1 MSSATAKKTG
11 PRETSTDPADQ
22 ILRLGFLSGA
32 LAGLALALGA
42 YASDAV
48 SLGLNHVR
56 LVYPSLIGGSLTL
69 AALGGLGGWLTAK
82 LGKAWASML
91 VWLVTAALMMLLMGH
106 LPYEGRTLTMWLSD
120 FDSWGLPIFPF
131 DVTAGTG
138 MALAG
143 FFTLL
148 LFGMLGLVQ
157 PYRLETIAGEVEVP
171 PSVPPAAAGGREEEA
186 PAAAGG
192 RLNARGWF
200 LLLLPLPL
208 VLGVGFINDNVVNR
222 PLRVAP
228 EQVYE
233 AIRTGRTYEGDLF
246 ALSLEKGVNYNA
258 IKGVRELMGEQVS
271 LSIGGSDGM
280 SDTVFVVAD
289 FDNEAWV
296 TCRVVADQL
305 SFCYDAKQPYLKG
318 LAAVIATGQVPE
330 DCPYC
335 RFSVSDELRAWL
347 QDQAAALGGEPQ
359 VRRLAQWGSYVQVEA
374 ASPGGGYAIECL
386 FHRFDPVTLE
396 SCSIVPSK

>member
-1 MSSATAKKTG
+1 MMTIQT
-11 PRETSTDPADQ
+11 REPDPTDQ
-22 ILRLGFLSGA
+22 LLNLGFLSGA
-32 LAGLALALGA
+32 LAGGALALGA

-48 SLGLNHVR
+48 AVGASHVR
-56 LVYPSLIGGSLTL
+56 LVYPSLVAGSITL
-69 AALGGLGGWLTAK
+69 VALGGLGGWVAAK

-91 VWLVTAALMMLLMGH
+91 VWLVTAGLMMLLIGH

-120 FDSWGLPIFPF
+120 SDSWGLPIFPF
-131 DVTAGTG
+131 DVAAGTG

-148 LFGMLGLVQ
+148 LFGALGLVQ
-157 PYRLETIAGEVEVP
+157 PYRLELIGGEVEYP
-171 PSVPPAAAGGREEEA
+171 PSVPSHRSRAGL

-208 VLGVGFINDNVVNR
+208 VVGVGLINDDVVNR

-228 EQVYE
+228 QQVYE
-233 AIRTGRTYEGDLF
+233 AIHAGRTHEGDLF
-246 ALSLEKGVNYNA
+246 ELSLERGVNYNA
-258 IKGVRELMGEQVS
+258 IKGVRDLMSDEFS

-289 FDNEAWV
+289 FDNGAWI

-305 SFCYDAKQPYLKG
+305 SFCYDATQPYLKG
-318 LAAVIATGQVPE
+318 LAAVIGTGQVPE

-335 RFSVSDELRAWL
+335 RFSLSDEMRGWLRE
-347 QDQAAALGGEPQ
+347 QAAGLGPQ
-359 VRRLAQWGSYVQVEA
+359 PRIRRSAQWGSFVQVEA
-374 ASPGGGYAIECL
+374 TSPDGGHAIECL

-396 SCSIVPSK
+396 SCSLVQAK

>member
-1 MSSATAKKTG
+1 MSSKTAKLD
-11 PRETSTDPADQ
+11 PQVTSTDPNDQ
-22 ILRLGFLSGA
+22 TLQLGFLSGA
-32 LAGLALALGA
+32 LAGMALALGA

-48 SLGLNHVR
+48 SLVLSHVR

-69 AALGGLGGWLTAK
+69 VALGGLGGWLAVR

-91 VWLVTAALMMLLMGH
+91 VWLVTAALMMLLIGH
-106 LPYEGRTLTMWLSD
+106 LPYEGRTLTAWLSD
-120 FDSWGLPIFPF
+120 FDSWGLPIYPF

-148 LFGMLGLVQ
+148 LFGLMGLVQ
-157 PYRLETIAGEVEVP
+157 PYRLETISGEMEVP
-171 PSVPPAAAGGREEEA
+171 PSVPPAAAGGREGEA
-186 PAAAGG
+186 PAVARG

-208 VLGVGFINDNVVNR
+208 VLGVGFISDDVVNR

-228 EQVYE
+228 QQVYE

-258 IKGVRELMGEQVS
+258 IKGVRGLLSERVS

-289 FDNEAWV
+289 FDNGAWI

-318 LAAVIATGQVPE
+318 LSAVIATGQVPE

-335 RFSVSDELRAWL
+335 RFAVTDELRDWL

-374 ASPGGGYAIECL
+374 SAGGGGFAIECL
-386 FHRFDPVTLE
+386 FHKFDPVTLE
-396 SCSIVPSK
+396 SCSIVQSR